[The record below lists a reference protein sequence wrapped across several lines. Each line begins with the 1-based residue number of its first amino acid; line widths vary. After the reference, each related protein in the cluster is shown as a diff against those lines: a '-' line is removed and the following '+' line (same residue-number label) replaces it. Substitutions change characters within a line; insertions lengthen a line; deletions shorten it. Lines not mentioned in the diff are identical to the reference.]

1 MLLLAFP
8 DQSHEYVMKRPQLYV
23 HGENFGKRA
32 LDTIET
38 RALKEAAEMLQDI
51 IKRMSYLNQLQK

>member
-1 MLLLAFP
+1 
-8 DQSHEYVMKRPQLYV
+8 MKRPQLYV